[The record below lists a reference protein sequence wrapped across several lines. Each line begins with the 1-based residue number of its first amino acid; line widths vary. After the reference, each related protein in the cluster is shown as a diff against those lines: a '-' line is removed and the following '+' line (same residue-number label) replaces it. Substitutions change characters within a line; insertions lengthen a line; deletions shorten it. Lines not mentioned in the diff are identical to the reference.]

1 MVTCCETKN
10 KTKAWGLLD
19 KVSGKVLPV
28 AFDNRNDARTNKVPT
43 FKVIRVE
50 VVEIT

>member
-1 MVTCCETKN
+1 MGCCKEQN

-19 KVSGKVLPV
+19 KTSGQVLPV
-28 AFDNRNDARTNKVPT
+28 AFDSRADARANKAET

-50 VVEIT
+50 VVEVG